1 MCSKDIKEKII
12 IDTDIG
18 DDIDDALA
26 IALAI
31 NSPEIEVVAITTV
44 YKNAKARTRL
54 AKKLLIMAGREDIPV
69 YTGVS
74 QPLINKVNESEI
86 PNHYLK
92 DMDDILVNEDINGVD
107 FIISSIMA
115 SEGDISLVPI
125 GPLTNIAMAIM
136 KKPEIKSKI
145 KNIVLMGGAYY
156 FHCNE
161 YNIQCDPEAARVV
174 FQSGVKIKAVGLD
187 VTLKCQ
193 LTHED
198 IHRIQNQSKDVTKFL
213 SNLISHWRGKNDYLP
228 ILHDPL
234 AIYAVFNDGLLEFN
248 EERIVVETKGEFTR
262 GTTFNQT
269 SYRWG
274 RADSVNSNIWTA
286 KSVEGKG
293 FVELFM
299 NRIFEKNS

>member
-1 MCSKDIKEKII
+1 MCGADMKRKII

-26 IALAI
+26 IALAL
-31 NSPEIEVVAITTV
+31 NSPEIEVVGITTV
-44 YKNAKARTRL
+44 YKNAKARARL
-54 AKKLLIMAGREDIPV
+54 AKKLLLMAGREDIPV
-69 YTGVS
+69 YTGIG
-74 QPLINKVNESEI
+74 QPLINKVSENEI

-92 DMDDILVNEDINGVD
+92 DMDDIPINEDIDGID
-107 FIISSIMA
+107 FIINTIIA

-136 KKPEIKSKI
+136 KRPEIKSKI

-161 YNIQCDPEAARVV
+161 YNIECDPEAARVV

-198 IHRIQNQSKDVTKFL
+198 INRIENQSKDITKFL

-262 GTTFNQT
+262 GATFNQT
-269 SYRWG
+269 GYRWG
-274 RADSVNSNIWTA
+274 RIDSVKSNIWTA
-286 KSVEGKG
+286 KNVDGKVFG
-293 FVELFM
+293 QLFM
-299 NRIFEKNS
+299 NRVFE